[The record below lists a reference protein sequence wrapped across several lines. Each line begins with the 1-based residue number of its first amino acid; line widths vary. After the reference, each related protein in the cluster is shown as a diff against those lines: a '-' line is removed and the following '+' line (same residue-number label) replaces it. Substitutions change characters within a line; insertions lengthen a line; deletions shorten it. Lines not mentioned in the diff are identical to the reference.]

1 MVQTYA
7 LCKKMNTNLVPI
19 IWSIGYLF
27 VLPGKQN
34 TYMKKTIGTVA
45 FLSMMTLGSGFAF
58 AQTTTNSTTGGGTTV
73 SADTSVTPGVP
84 STGAGGD
91 MATNLTVLGISGVI
105 VVGSAAFLLSKPKKL
120 TQ

>member
-45 FLSMMTLGSGFAF
+45 FLSMMTLGS
-58 AQTTTNSTTGGGTTV
+58 
-73 SADTSVTPGVP
+73 ADTSVTPGVP